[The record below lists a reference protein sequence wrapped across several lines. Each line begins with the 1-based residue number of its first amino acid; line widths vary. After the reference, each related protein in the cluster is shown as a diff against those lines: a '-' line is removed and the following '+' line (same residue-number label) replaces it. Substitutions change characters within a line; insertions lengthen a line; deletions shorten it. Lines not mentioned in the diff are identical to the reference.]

1 MRVRPILRTPTPD
14 RSIAKPSP
22 ARSALP
28 APRVTSTLRTSPAVV
43 VTLSDARRPPVP
55 NSRPTR
61 QARCGIDPHDAF
73 LTCRDHGQRYR
84 LAMTPSMDRT
94 AAFRELHQAGTFV
107 LPNPWDVGSAKYLAS
122 LGFKALASTSAG
134 FAWTLGKADGE
145 VTLDEKL
152 AHLRAIVEAVDV
164 PINADFEGGF
174 AVEPE
179 GVAANVRRAAETGVA
194 GLSIEDSPKDGEAE
208 PLYAFEL
215 AVDRVR
221 AAREALD
228 PMGSGA
234 VLT

>member
-1 MRVRPILRTPTPD
+1 VNVKVECDAIDAGATDTADTNPRQIDSQTLAGTLGP
-14 RSIAKPSP
+14 PSP
-22 ARSALP
+22 ARDVDPSHVTGGRRDLIGRPSSACP
-28 APRVTSTLRTSPAVV
+28 EFEAG
-43 VTLSDARRPPVP
+43 
-55 NSRPTR
+55 TR

-73 LTCRDHGQRYR
+73 LTCRHHGQRYR

-107 LPNPWDVGSAKYLAS
+107 LPNPWDVGSAKYVAS

-145 VTLDEKL
+145 VTLEEKL

-179 GVAANVRRAAETGVA
+179 GVAAVMTKNKKLNNKTRKRN
-194 GLSIEDSPKDGEAE
+194 KK
-208 PLYAFEL
+208 
-215 AVDRVR
+215 
-221 AAREALD
+221 
-228 PMGSGA
+228 
-234 VLT
+234 